1 MPILNDF
8 CFLFFATASNSE
20 VRSMLYLAIRL
31 DFITKEKAGKLIDD
45 SNKISKMLFGLIK
58 SLK

>member
-1 MPILNDF
+1 
-8 CFLFFATASNSE
+8 
-20 VRSMLYLAIRL
+20 MLYLAIRL